1 MGTPQSLRV
10 FLHEVEIGALSIG
23 SHEMVEFRLL
33 ESYKQAYP
41 RPVLGQTFLDDL
53 SLVRRSRARVPAWF
67 SNLLPEGI
75 LRELIAR
82 QAGVATSREYFLLAH
97 LGDDLP
103 GAVRVEASDGKD
115 LLEADLDE
123 KDTARQIPDVDWHFS
138 LAGVQLKF
146 SAQRLGKGLTIPV
159 AGKGGDWIVKLPDS
173 RFPAVP
179 ANEFATM
186 SWARASGIDVPDFE
200 LIPLS
205 AIEGLPR
212 VATSMQEHEAFAI
225 RRFDRPSRGQRL
237 HMEDFAQVL
246 DLYPEQKYARAN
258 YETLAKLTA
267 ALTGEQGLRELV
279 LRLVFML
286 ASGNGDAH
294 LKNWS
299 LLYPDGITPQLSPA
313 YDLVSTIQ
321 YMPQDGLALNLG
333 KSKRW
338 EDMDLEVFLRLSRRI
353 DFPESRLL
361 EMVQA
366 SIASV
371 LDAWHQHQEEFGF
384 VAAARLQLTAH
395 MQGVPLLKG

>member
-10 FLHEVEIGALSIG
+10 LLHEVDIGTMSIG

-82 QAGVATSREYFLLAH
+82 QAGVATSREYFLLTH

-103 GAVRVEASDGKD
+103 GAVRIVASDDKD
-115 LLEADLDE
+115 LVEADLDE
-123 KDTARQIPDVDWHFS
+123 KDTALQISDVDWHFS

-212 VATSMQEHEAFAI
+212 AVNSTQEHEAFAI

-246 DLYPEQKYARAN
+246 DLYPEQKYQRAN

-267 ALTGEQGLRELV
+267 SLTGEQGLRELV

-338 EDMDLEVFLRLSRRI
+338 EDMDLEVFIRLSRRI
-353 DFPESRLL
+353 DFPENRLL

-384 VAAARLQLTAH
+384 GAAARLQLTAH